1 MFEEAF
7 RSLNPFVPKAP
18 VLYPM
23 KTSENLKELEKGCM
37 GTNGL
42 ILKRTV
48 PSDNKIAIC

>member
-23 KTSENLKELEKGCM
+23 KTSENLKELEKGCI
-37 GTNGL
+37 GNEWANFETDSTF
-42 ILKRTV
+42 R
-48 PSDNKIAIC
+48 

>member
-23 KTSENLKELEKGCM
+23 KTSENLKELEKGCIGNEWANFEM
-37 GTNGL
+37 GSTF
-42 ILKRTV
+42 R
-48 PSDNKIAIC
+48 